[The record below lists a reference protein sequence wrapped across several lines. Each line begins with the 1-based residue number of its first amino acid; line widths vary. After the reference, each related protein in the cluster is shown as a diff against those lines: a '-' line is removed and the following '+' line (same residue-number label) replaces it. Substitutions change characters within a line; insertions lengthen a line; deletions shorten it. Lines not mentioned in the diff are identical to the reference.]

1 MNKKHDNYITKNTSK
16 KIVGVAVAS
25 FLAISVTAHA
35 ADNQADQKS
44 SVDKMEKCYGIVKKG
59 MNDCQTKTAS
69 CAGSATKDNQK
80 DAFLFLPKGD
90 CEKIVTGSLTSSDDT
105 KK

>member
-1 MNKKHDNYITKNTSK
+1 MEKTMEKKNKPISN
-16 KIVGVAVAS
+16 KIVTAAAAS
-25 FLAISVTAHA
+25 FLLSITTYSVAQTNADHA
-35 ADNQADQKS
+35 
-44 SVDKMEKCYGIVKKG
+44 DKMEKCYGIVKAGK
-59 MNDCQTKTAS
+59 NDCQTKTAS

-90 CEKIVTGSLTSSDDT
+90 CEKITGGRLKPNEIV

>member
-1 MNKKHDNYITKNTSK
+1 MATKT
-16 KIVGVAVAS
+16 IVNRIVATAVVS
-25 FLAISVTAHA
+25 FLTLASTSVLA
-35 ADNQADQKS
+35 ATTTNTVNIDQA
-44 SVDKMEKCYGIVKKG
+44 DKMEKCYGIAKSG

-69 CAGSATKDNQK
+69 CAGSATKDKQK

-90 CEKIVTGSLTSSDDT
+90 CAKIAGGSLIADAVD